1 MQRPARTASREG
13 EAWIVPFAKPATGN
27 SPLAGWRVDQAKPAT
42 FPDRLF
48 HWESFA
54 PPPSDNAEPY
64 TLQWYLAIE
73 HQRHGRQARW
83 IPQLLEFGKHPGET
97 LLGLGHGLGTD
108 WVQYARN
115 GAKVIA
121 CSPVAEELSLI
132 RQNFELRGLRGRF
145 LHADPIHLPLAGA
158 SVDVALVNGLL
169 HDLSQP
175 EQLVLELFRI
185 LRPGGKVVVVVP
197 ARYGARY
204 WARFWRW
211 TLIRPPA
218 DLLNVPQSP
227 WDEDASEAH
236 PPRTFSGRQLR
247 RIFGPFANHRIHK
260 RHIRRRELPWIS
272 RCLPRDWLERWFGN
286 YLILKAFKPVG
297 MVQQRAAA

>member
-1 MQRPARTASREG
+1 MQGSARTSGREG
-13 EAWIVPFAKPATGN
+13 EAWIVPFA
-27 SPLAGWRVDQAKPAT
+27 SSLAGSAPVSEWRVDQAKPAT
-42 FPDRLF
+42 LPDRLF

-121 CSPVAEELSLI
+121 CSPTAEELSLI

-145 LHADPIHLPLAGA
+145 LHADPVHLPLAAA

-169 HDLSQP
+169 HELARP
-175 EQLVLELFRI
+175 EPLVEELFRV
-185 LRPGGKVVVVVP
+185 LRPDGKVVAVVP

-204 WARFWRW
+204 WARLWRW

-218 DLLNVPQSP
+218 DLFSVPQSP
-227 WDEDASEAH
+227 WDEPKSEST
-236 PPRTFSGRQLR
+236 PPGNFSGRQLKR
-247 RIFGPFANHRIHK
+247 MFSLYSNHRIHK
-260 RHIRRRELPWIS
+260 RHIRRRELPWIT

-297 MVQQRAAA
+297 MAQQRAAA